1 MYIPT
6 AGDRA
11 CKQSFIRLYSSS
23 LEENSDQI
31 LSRVFGHFS
40 FVIIGSVVGASELVC
55 SSSSRAFRV
64 FFMILLVDVTLTSSA
79 KLFKLS
85 SADFAAGVTCF
96 WDLFDFLIAMV
107 NSEIYRRYQAQRC
120 VEDIGLR
127 DV

>member
-31 LSRVFGHFS
+31 LSRVFGRFS
-40 FVIIGSVVGASELVC
+40 FVIVGSVAGASELVC

-64 FFMILLVDVTLTSSA
+64 FFMIIPVDVTLAGDA

-85 SADFAAGVTCF
+85 SADSAAGVTCF
-96 WDLFDFLIAMV
+96 
-107 NSEIYRRYQAQRC
+107 
-120 VEDIGLR
+120 
-127 DV
+127 